1 MSTYKDIKGNSFE
14 NIEDT
19 GTEATKIAVGTT
31 AQRPATIEQ
40 GAMRFNSTTG
50 EVEVGDGSAFRKIK
64 NPPEVTSISP
74 SVATNAETSITVTGI
89 GFSSGDVVKFV
100 NSSDST
106 VTNASSTSFSNST
119 TLVATATLTT
129 DGTYKIQVVKTD
141 GRIGE
146 TATALLT
153 VSDAPTWT
161 TASGAL
167 TSAVSGTAYSL
178 TLSAT
183 ADSAK
188 TFSVQSGSLPT
199 GLSLSSAGV
208 ISGTPT
214 ATSSTN
220 YSFTVRVTDA
230 ENQTADRAFTLQVN
244 IARTLTFILHGAG
257 GDQSSP
263 RYNGS
268 SVPGNGGLV
277 QADMT
282 FNTGTVLYIAVDQ
295 GSANNG
301 GDSHGGYTG
310 AAGRK
315 SGGYAGVFVTSIAH
329 ANARLIAGGGGADC
343 GFNSRNGGNGGG
355 TTGGSGTNSYG
366 GSGGSQ
372 SAGGSGNGS
381 GSAGSALQGGTGGAG
396 DDAGGAGGGG
406 YYGGGGGKGGG
417 FTQVGS
423 GGGGSSYIHS
433 SATNTTDTQGG
444 GAGAGGIGKV
454 EIQDSGGT
462 QLYLKN
468 TTGTDTYTV
477 V

>member
-19 GTEATKIAVGTT
+19 GTEGTKIASGTT
-31 AQRPATIEQ
+31 AQRPASIDA
-40 GAMRFNSTTG
+40 GKLRFNTTSG
-50 EVEVGDGSAFRKIK
+50 ELEIGDGSHFRKIK
-64 NPPEVTSISP
+64 NPPEITSISP
-74 SVATNAETSITVTGI
+74 SVITNAASSITVTGV
-89 GFSSGDVVKFV
+89 GFSNGDIIKFV
-100 NSSDST
+100 NDSDST
-106 VTNASSTSFSNST
+106 VTNATSTSFTNST
-119 TLVATATLTT
+119 TLVASATLST
-129 DGTYKIQVVKTD
+129 DGTYRIQCVKSD

-167 TSAVSGTAYSL
+167 TAAVSGTAYSL
-178 TLSAT
+178 TLAAT

-188 TFSVQSGSLPT
+188 TFSVQTGSLPT

-214 ATSSTN
+214 DTSSTN

-230 ENQTADRAFTLQVN
+230 EGQTADRAFTLQVN

-268 SVPGNGGLV
+268 STPGSGGLV

-301 GDSHGGYTG
+301 ADQHGGYTG
-310 AAGRK
+310 ASGRK
-315 SGGYAGVFVTSIAH
+315 SGGYAGVFVNSIAH

-343 GFNSRNGGNGGG
+343 GFHSRNGGHGGG
-355 TTGGSGTNSYG
+355 TTGASASGSYG

-372 SAGGSGNGS
+372 TSGGSS
-381 GSAGSALQGGTGGAG
+381 GGSALQGGAGGAG
-396 DDAGGAGGGG
+396 PDCGGAGGGG
-406 YYGGGGGKGGG
+406 YYGGGGGQGGG